1 LDLWLAILAFI
12 FGMALLYFSSEKTVD
27 KLINIAKIF
36 GASMFSI
43 GFIVS
48 SVGSDLPE
56 IVNGVISGYLG
67 HGDISVGN
75 SLGSVNAQ
83 ISLVLGLIPFFCT
96 FCRLIPRSFLI
107 VGATEVVALIIAVF
121 LSLDGALTRIDGAFL
136 VLLWGVSIFILRRF
150 GEEKIAVE
158 ESEEL
163 EVTEDRI
170 SKLVP
175 HILLGFIGIA
185 IGSYLVIESVIAI
198 SKIFGISEFIISFF
212 ILSIG
217 TSLPELVVSISA
229 IRKRYFELAVG
240 DIIGSC
246 LVDVTLALG
255 IGPMLFPITVDG
267 RAVLISGVIAGFVS
281 IVVVGVLGYRQFNDK
296 KSGALFLLVYLST
309 WIIATIL

>member
-1 LDLWLAILAFI
+1 LDLWLAILAFV
-12 FGMALLYFSSEKTVD
+12 FGMALLYFSSELTVE
-27 KLINIAKIF
+27 KLINVAKIF

-48 SVGSDLPE
+48 SIGSDLPE

-67 HGDISVGN
+67 HGDILVGN

-83 ISLVLGLIPFFCT
+83 IALVLGLIPFFCT

-107 VGATEVVALIIAVF
+107 VGAAEVFALLTAVF

-136 VLLWGVSIFILRRF
+136 ILLWVVSIFVLRRF

-163 EVTEDRI
+163 EVTEDSI
-170 SKLVP
+170 SRLVP
-175 HILLGFIGIA
+175 YILVGFVGIA
-185 IGSYLVIESVIAI
+185 IGSYLVIESVISI

-246 LVDVTLALG
+246 IVDLTLALG
-255 IGPMLFPITVDG
+255 IGPLLFPITFDG
-267 RAVLISGVIAGFVS
+267 RAVLISGVVAAFVS
-281 IVVVGVLGYRQFNDK
+281 IVVVSVLGYRQFNDK

-309 WIIATIL
+309 WVITTIL